1 MEKFIELLSNLKSR
15 STVLRPFHSVMIILV
30 CLLGIVLCKE
40 NGSWLLPII
49 VAILVF
55 VVAGFMIAYF
65 KCLNRNPDD
74 LRSENYNISKLE
86 IENNIKQNNSD
97 KHKTSINKKYNQI

>member
-15 STVLRPFHSVMIILV
+15 STVLRPFFWVMIILV
-30 CLLGIVLCKE
+30 SLLGIFLYKE
-40 NGSWLLPII
+40 NASWLLPII

-55 VVAGFMIAYF
+55 AVAGFMIAYF

-74 LRSENYNISKLE
+74 LRSESYNIKKLE
-86 IENNIKQNNSD
+86 IERDESNERNEN
-97 KHKTSINKKYNQI
+97 